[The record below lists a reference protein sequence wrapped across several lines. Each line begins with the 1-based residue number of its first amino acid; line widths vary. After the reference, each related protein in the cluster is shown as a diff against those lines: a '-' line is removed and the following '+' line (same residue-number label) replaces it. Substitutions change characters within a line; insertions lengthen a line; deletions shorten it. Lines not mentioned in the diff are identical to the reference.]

1 VKDTEP
7 LLELDRDEKKFD
19 IFLTF
24 HRSSL
29 LVSDLKIFLPFTINL
44 DPYLKKVIKEE
55 TQSLDDDGLLM
66 TTPRNLSLIPTMPW
80 SNPNNAEWTSPRP
93 GLIRRNRPSS
103 KPTLYQQP
111 SGLVGWPSW
120 NEPVQ
125 VTNPQIV
132 PMAPVTTLAP
142 EVFEKRLSSLSVDGV
157 CKLLY
162 KIEDI
167 NSAALPEY
175 NKMIKEHNITG
186 KVLLHCDLDELKKLL
201 SMSFGDWEMFKVML
215 ISLREHEVSAV
226 FRHDESSSARP
237 SKAERKGSVTK
248 SSQPEKDNKEVNQRK
263 QSVIEKQVT
272 LEEQM
277 ICGALQTLN
286 EEACEDVL
294 EETEEKET
302 KITIEPD
309 VPQTSIIPPSPDS
322 NQGESL
328 VTRKRST
335 ERIKKVSYDE
345 SVTRHGYDS
354 GVAKNK
360 KRHSISEAPA
370 RKMSSEG
377 VGVKRD

>member
-1 VKDTEP
+1 
-7 LLELDRDEKKFD
+7 
-19 IFLTF
+19 
-24 HRSSL
+24 
-29 LVSDLKIFLPFTINL
+29 
-44 DPYLKKVIKEE
+44 
-55 TQSLDDDGLLM
+55 
-66 TTPRNLSLIPTMPW
+66 
-80 SNPNNAEWTSPRP
+80 
-93 GLIRRNRPSS
+93 
-103 KPTLYQQP
+103 
-111 SGLVGWPSW
+111 
-120 NEPVQ
+120 
-125 VTNPQIV
+125 
-132 PMAPVTTLAP
+132 
-142 EVFEKRLSSLSVDGV
+142 
-157 CKLLY
+157 
-162 KIEDI
+162 
-167 NSAALPEY
+167 
-175 NKMIKEHNITG
+175 
-186 KVLLHCDLDELKKLL
+186 
-201 SMSFGDWEMFKVML
+201 
-215 ISLREHEVSAV
+215 
-226 FRHDESSSARP
+226 
-237 SKAERKGSVTK
+237 
-248 SSQPEKDNKEVNQRK
+248 VNQRK